1 MLKCDTGGT
10 NNPFQHFFPRGCKSA
25 FLGIRTCDDMF
36 LAVALPIALDDNT
49 AECFNNIAKDY

>member
-25 FLGIRTCDDMF
+25 FLRIRTRDDMSP
-36 LAVALPIALDDNT
+36 ADALPIALDDDT
-49 AECFNNIAKDY
+49 SECFNNIGKDY